1 MEEDEGNTTEG
12 GGEGEGEGEEE
23 PTELFDYSDLLQC
36 ALASNVDTSGVQVDE
51 DSDQTHAE
59 AMEAFIREN
68 TAQRANGELVWL
80 GPTHDDP
87 PQVTDEGETSEGEDP
102 SQKPSR
108 RQQRPTQTQ
117 QAVTQGDPRL
127 PRHINKRILNPT
139 GNGSPIADYDPAN
152 LPSDD
157 YRKDLWN
164 EIGKVPM
171 GELRDA
177 LGERTAA
184 MWDSQE
190 FDGIRETPVRGDLLS
205 A

>member
-87 PQVTDEGETSEGEDP
+87 PQNTNDGDDSEDESP
-102 SQKPSR
+102 PKPR
-108 RQQRPTQTQ
+108 KTKTQ
-117 QAVTQGDPRL
+117 QAITEGDPRL
-127 PRHINKRILNPT
+127 PTHQQAHPEPDWQRESHCGLRPGQPSKR
-139 GNGSPIADYDPAN
+139 
-152 LPSDD
+152 
-157 YRKDLWN
+157 
-164 EIGKVPM
+164 
-171 GELRDA
+171 
-177 LGERTAA
+177 
-184 MWDSQE
+184 
-190 FDGIRETPVRGDLLS
+190 
-205 A
+205 